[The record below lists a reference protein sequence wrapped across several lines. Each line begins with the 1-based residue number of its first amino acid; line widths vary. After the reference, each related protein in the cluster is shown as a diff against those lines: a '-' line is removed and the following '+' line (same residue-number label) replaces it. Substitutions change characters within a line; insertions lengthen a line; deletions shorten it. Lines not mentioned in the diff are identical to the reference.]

1 VCVCVLERGHMAQQ
15 RDELTL
21 WTLRV
26 DVCSRVESIEA
37 LVRKEGGGHV
47 PQVALE
53 Q

>member
-1 VCVCVLERGHMAQQ
+1 LGGGRGGGHTAQQ
-15 RDELTL
+15 RNELTL

-26 DVCSRVESIEA
+26 DVCSRVERIET
-37 LVRKEGGGHV
+37 LVGKEGGGHV